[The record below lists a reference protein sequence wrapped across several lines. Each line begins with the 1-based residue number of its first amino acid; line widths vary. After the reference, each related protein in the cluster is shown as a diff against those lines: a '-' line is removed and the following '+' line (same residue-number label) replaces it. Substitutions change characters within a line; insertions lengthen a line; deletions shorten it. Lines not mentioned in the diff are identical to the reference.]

1 MGVVMMEQLLWTE
14 KYRPKKIEDCI
25 LPERL
30 KTPFQEYVN
39 QGKIPNLLLSGGAGV
54 GKTTVAKAMC
64 EEIGCDVMVINGS
77 DESGIDTFR
86 VKIKNFASSMS
97 LAGGR
102 KVIIIDEA
110 DYLNPNSTQ
119 PALRNAIEEFA
130 GNCSFIFTCNFK
142 NRIIDPLHSRC
153 AVIDFQLKNNEKSQM
168 AAQFFKRIQQ
178 VLQSENVEYDDKVI
192 AELVKKHFPDF
203 RRVINELQRYSQFG
217 KIDSGI
223 LAQIVDVSINDIIKF
238 IKEKDFGAIRK
249 WVASNDVDATTFFRK
264 LYDNLYEVLKPQSIP
279 QAVLILAD
287 YQYKQAFVADQEINT
302 VACLTELMVGCEF
315 K

>member
-1 MGVVMMEQLLWTE
+1 MEHLLWTE
-14 KYRPKKIEDCI
+14 AYRPKTIADCI

-30 KTPFQEYVN
+30 KKPFQEYVN
-39 QGKIPNLLLSGGAGV
+39 QKQIPNLLLAGGAGV

-64 EEIGCDVMVINGS
+64 EEIGCDYMVINGS

-86 VKIKNFASSMS
+86 NKIKTYASSMS

-130 GNCSFIFTCNFK
+130 GNCSFIFTCNYK
-142 NRIIDPLHSRC
+142 QKIIEPLHSRC
-153 AVIDFQLKNNEKSQM
+153 AVIDFGLKANEKTEM
-168 AAQFFKRIQQ
+168 AGQFFKRVTGI
-178 VLQSENVEYDDKVI
+178 LQSEKVEFDPKVV

-203 RRVINELQRYSQFG
+203 RRVINELQRFSKFG
-217 KIDSGI
+217 AIDTGI
-223 LAQIVDVSINDIIKF
+223 LAQIGDVSITEIVEHMKN
-238 IKEKDFGAIRK
+238 KDFGSIRK
-249 WVASNDVDATTFFRK
+249 WVATTDVDSSTLYRK
-264 LYDNLYEVLKPQSIP
+264 LYDNLYEVLKPASIP
-279 QAVLILAD
+279 QAVVILAD
-287 YQYKQAFVADQEINT
+287 YQYKQAFVADAEINT
-302 VACLTELMVGCEF
+302 VACLTELMVSVEF

>member
-1 MGVVMMEQLLWTE
+1 MDHLLWTE
-14 KYRPKKIEDCI
+14 KYRPKSIDDCI

-30 KTPFQEYVN
+30 KKPFQEYVN
-39 QGKIPNLLLSGGAGV
+39 QSNIPNLLLSGGAGV

-77 DESGIDTFR
+77 DEGRLIDTFR
-86 VKIKNFASSMS
+86 TKIKNFASSMS

-102 KVIIIDEA
+102 KVVIIDEA
-110 DYLNPNSTQ
+110 DYCNAESVQ
-119 PALRNAIEEFA
+119 PALRNFIEEFA
-130 GNCSFIFTCNFK
+130 GNCSFIFTCNYK
-142 NRIIDPLHSRC
+142 NKLIDPLHSRC
-153 AVIDFQLKNNEKSQM
+153 AVIDFALKNGEKAQM
-168 AAQFFKRIQQ
+168 ASAFMKRIQS
-178 VLQSENVEYDDKVI
+178 VLQSENVDYDDKVV
-192 AELVKKHFPDF
+192 AELIKKHFPDF
-203 RRVINELQRYSQFG
+203 RRVINELQRYSQLG
-217 KIDSGI
+217 KIDTGI
-223 LAQIVDVSINDIIKF
+223 LSQISDVTINDIIKY

-249 WVASNDVDATTFFRK
+249 WVASNDIDATAFYRK

-287 YQYKQAFVADQEINT
+287 YQYKGAFVADQEINT

>member
-1 MGVVMMEQLLWTE
+1 MEHLLWTE
-14 KYRPKKIEDCI
+14 KYRPKKIDDCI

-30 KTPFQEYVN
+30 KKPFQEYVN
-39 QGKIPNLLLSGGAGV
+39 QSNIPNLLLSGGAGV

-77 DESGIDTFR
+77 DEGRLIDTFR
-86 VKIKNFASSMS
+86 TKIKNFASSMS

-102 KVIIIDEA
+102 KVVIIDEA
-110 DYLNPNSTQ
+110 DYCNAESVQ
-119 PALRNAIEEFA
+119 PALRNFIEEFA
-130 GNCSFIFTCNFK
+130 GNCSFIFTCNYK
-142 NRIIDPLHSRC
+142 NKLIEPLHSRC
-153 AVIDFQLKNNEKSQM
+153 AVIDFALKNGEKAQM
-168 AAQFFKRIQQ
+168 ASAFMKRVQS
-178 VLQSENVEYDDKVI
+178 VLQSEKVEYDDKVV
-192 AELVKKHFPDF
+192 AELIKKHFPDF
-203 RRVINELQRYSQFG
+203 RRVINELQRYSQLG
-217 KIDSGI
+217 KIDTGI
-223 LAQIVDVSINDIIKF
+223 LSQISDVTINDIIKY

-249 WVASNDVDATTFFRK
+249 WVASNDIDATAFYRI

-287 YQYKQAFVADQEINT
+287 YQYKGAFVADQEINT

>member
-1 MGVVMMEQLLWTE
+1 MTVEHLLWTE
-14 KYRPKKIEDCI
+14 HYRPKTIADCI

-30 KTPFQEYVN
+30 KKPFQEYVN
-39 QGKIPNLLLSGGAGV
+39 QKNIPNLLLAGGAGV

-64 EEIGCDVMVINGS
+64 EEIGCDYMVINGS

-86 VKIKNFASSMS
+86 NKIKTYASSMS
-97 LAGGR
+97 LSGGR

-130 GNCSFIFTCNFK
+130 SNCSFIFTCNFK

-153 AVIDFQLKNNEKSQM
+153 AVIDFGLKNDEKSEM
-168 AAQFFKRIQQ
+168 AGQFFKRVSGI
-178 VLQSENVEYDDKVI
+178 LQTEKVEFEPKVI

-203 RRVINELQRYSQFG
+203 RRVINELQRFSKFG
-217 KIDSGI
+217 KIDTNVLS
-223 LAQIVDVSINDIIKF
+223 QIGDVSISEIVKHL
-238 IKEKDFGAIRK
+238 KEKDFGAIRK
-249 WVASNDVDATTFFRK
+249 WVATTDVDATTLYRK
-264 LYDNLYEVLKPQSIP
+264 IYDNLYDVLKPQSIP
-279 QAVLILAD
+279 QAVVILAD

-302 VACLTELMVGCEF
+302 VACLTELMVSVEF